1 MPPCLP
7 AESPTDPQ
15 AATVSEADSPALR
28 TIAGG
33 GAPGD
38 LAPTRRRP
46 VEAARRRCRAPTAVP
61 PRLPRPLGWSWGDD
75 DGAPQTPLP
84 APMAL
89 GRAAPLFPRL
99 SQSLNGLTELIVG
112 LGGGGEASYFIGC
125 LLERYYGLQYSRTK
139 GSRVTPC
146 SSLRV
151 EGPQPSIMS
160 VLRGE
165 DSENDT
171 FEPVFRKKS
180 AFLSRR
186 PPGQ

>member
-1 MPPCLP
+1 MRPGDREPSMPPCLP
-7 AESPTDPQ
+7 AESPADSQ

-112 LGGGGEASYFIGC
+112 LGGGGKASYFIGC
-125 LLERYYGLQYSRTK
+125 LLERYYGLSTCRS
-139 GSRVTPC
+139 GSECHVGFQVGLVLVEGALGGFLATCAQRE
-146 SSLRV
+146 SLR
-151 EGPQPSIMS
+151 Q
-160 VLRGE
+160 
-165 DSENDT
+165 N
-171 FEPVFRKKS
+171 
-180 AFLSRR
+180 
-186 PPGQ
+186 